1 MAQPAEAADQPQF
14 ESDFSFRKIRLATII
29 SITNLFASSLLAFGA
44 ITLINVPMTSEFGW
58 TQAQFSWAT
67 TAMLWAGAGFMPLFG
82 FLIDRIGVRPI
93 VILGTGAVGLT
104 TLAMG
109 FQTGALWQFYL
120 LFAVL
125 GLFGSTAMGYTKVL
139 GALFTRHR
147 GKALALLGVES
158 TLAMATLPP
167 LLNWLIT
174 DYGWR
179 QMFIVCGCLVLALIP
194 LIWFTLDEPGEIS
207 SERRLFRR
215 RAPSATGQAAL
226 PAAPDLPGLTS
237 KEVLRYR
244 IYWLVV
250 IATVLGVAPRT
261 GLMPFLVPM
270 LQEKGFTQA
279 DAATYMSLSA
289 LIAPLGT
296 FAVGW
301 ALDRSLRGRVAAPF
315 TMISFAGT
323 LAFLLVSASF
333 GAWPLLMVAVACS
346 GFAYGTV
353 RPIGSYL
360 HIRYFGLKS
369 FGFYTGL
376 ENCVLAIGMGAAPP
390 IVAALRDSSG
400 DYTSGYVMMLVA
412 LAVATGVYWILGS
425 YRYPADIGAVPLPAA
440 GSAEADEGK
449 DRGAPFQVAGPV
461 QQA

>member
-1 MAQPAEAADQPQF
+1 MAPSPPATADQPQF

-44 ITLINVPMTSEFGW
+44 ITLVNIPMTSEFGW
-58 TQAQFSWAT
+58 SQAQFSWAT
-67 TAMLWAGAGFMPLFG
+67 SAMLWSGAVFMPLFG

-93 VILGTGAVGLT
+93 VILGTAAVGLT

-109 FQTGALWQFYL
+109 FQTGELWQFYL
-120 LFAVL
+120 LFGVL

-139 GALFTRHR
+139 GALFTQHR

-167 LLNWLIT
+167 LLNWLIS

-179 QMFIVCGCLVLALIP
+179 TMFITCGCLVLLLLP
-194 LIWFTLDEPGEIS
+194 LIWFTLDEPGEIG

-215 RAPSATGQAAL
+215 RDRSASPDQP
-226 PAAPDLPGLTS
+226 PAAAAASAALPGLTVP
-237 KEVLRYR
+237 EVLRCR
-244 IYWLVV
+244 IYWVV
-250 IATVLGVAPRT
+250 VAATVLGVAPRN

-270 LQEKGFTQA
+270 LQEKGFTQS

-296 FAVGW
+296 LAVGW
-301 ALDRSLRGRVAAPF
+301 ALDRSRRGRVAAPF

-323 LAFLLVSASF
+323 LAFLFASMSV

-346 GFAYGTV
+346 GFAFGTV

-376 ENCVLAIGMGAAPP
+376 ENCLLALGMGAAPP
-390 IVAALRDSSG
+390 IVAAMRDSSG

-412 LAVATGVYWILGS
+412 LAMATGLYWLLGS
-425 YRYPADIGAVPLPAA
+425 YRYPADIGAVPIVPVESAAESQPPHGARLPA
-440 GSAEADEGK
+440 
-449 DRGAPFQVAGPV
+449 
-461 QQA
+461 